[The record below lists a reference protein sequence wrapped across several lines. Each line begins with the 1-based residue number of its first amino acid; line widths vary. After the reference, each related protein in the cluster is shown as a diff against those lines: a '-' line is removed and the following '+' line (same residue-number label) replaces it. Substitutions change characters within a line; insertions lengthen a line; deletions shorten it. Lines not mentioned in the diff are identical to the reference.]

1 MLAICS
7 RRSPTLSPTQELAA
21 LLVAGLQ
28 WELDLTPKPGLV
40 DRRDN
45 GSHQDL
51 NYPLMARSIRLLE
64 RYFFDCAADL
74 EAGHDLGRLRQR
86 GIAAERAML
95 EQLGANTHRGAI
107 FLGGLL
113 LGAVHAA
120 AARDSA
126 TVSVA
131 VADTA
136 RRLFEAGLPAGTPGS
151 EARARYGAG
160 GIIREALRG
169 FPSVFEVGVPAL
181 RDAGRLGFDWRD
193 GLFLAMARLMQ
204 TVEDT
209 TALRRCGPA
218 GVACLQRDGAKL
230 ETLLLDGGDPV
241 VFLTGANRRY
251 QLQRL
256 TMGGVADLLAISV
269 AWRLFGSPD
278 RGPTRRVGEGVG
290 AREKSLILAE
300 QYREPNPRTAL
311 SREPPSGWR

>member
-1 MLAICS
+1 M
-7 RRSPTLSPTQELAA
+7 
-21 LLVAGLQ
+21 Q

-51 NYPLMARSIRLLE
+51 NYPLMVRSIRLLE

-74 EAGHDLGRLRQR
+74 EAGGAFGRLRER
-86 GIAAERAML
+86 GVVAERAML
-95 EQLGANTHRGAI
+95 ERLGANTHRGAI

-126 TVSVA
+126 TVSLA
-131 VADTA
+131 VAEA
-136 RRLFEAGLPAGTPGS
+136 AHGLFAGGLPTGTKGG
-151 EARARYGAG
+151 EARVRYGAG
-160 GIIREALRG
+160 GIVREALCG

-181 RDAGRLGFDWRD
+181 RDAGRMGLGRRD
-193 GLFLAMARLMQ
+193 SLFLAMARLMQ

-218 GVACLQRDGAKL
+218 GLARLKHDGTKL
-230 ETLLLDGGDPV
+230 EALLVNGIDPAA
-241 VFLTGANRRY
+241 FLTDANRCYR
-251 QLQRL
+251 LQRL

-269 AWRLFGSPD
+269 AWRLFGSRD
-278 RGPTRRVGEGVG
+278 RGPARRAGEGAG
-290 AREKSLILAE
+290 AGEARPEWVKL
-300 QYREPNPRTAL
+300 RK
-311 SREPPSGWR
+311 

>member
-1 MLAICS
+1 MSAICS

-21 LLVAGLQ
+21 RLVAGLQ

-64 RYFFDCAADL
+64 RYFFDCAAGL
-74 EAGHDLGRLRQR
+74 EAGHDLGRLRER
-86 GIAAERAML
+86 GILAERAML
-95 EQLGANTHRGAI
+95 EQLGGNTHRGAI

-113 LGAVHAA
+113 LGAVHAT

-131 VADTA
+131 VADAA
-136 RRLFEAGLPAGTPGS
+136 RRLFATGLPAGTPGS

-160 GIIREALRG
+160 GIVREALRG
-169 FPSVFEVGVPAL
+169 FPSVFEIGFPAL
-181 RDAGRLGFDWRD
+181 RDAGWRGLSRRD
-193 GLFLAMARLMQ
+193 SLFLAMARLMQ

-218 GVACLQRDGAKL
+218 GLACLRRDGAKL
-230 ETLLLDGGDPV
+230 ETLLFDGGDLV
-241 VFLTGANRRY
+241 IFLTDANRRY
-251 QLQRL
+251 RLQRL

-278 RGPTRRVGEGVG
+278 RGPARPVGPWVGV
-290 AREKSLILAE
+290 REESLIFAE
-300 QYREPNPRTAL
+300 QYHEPNLRTAL

>member
-7 RRSPTLSPTQELAA
+7 HRSLTLSPTQELAA

-51 NYPLMARSIRLLE
+51 NYPLMARSIQLLE
-64 RYFFDCAADL
+64 RYFFDCAAAL
-74 EAGHDLGRLRQR
+74 EAGHPIGWLRER
-86 GIAAERAML
+86 GILAERAML

-113 LGAVHAA
+113 LGAVHAPA
-120 AARDSA
+120 SRECA

-131 VADTA
+131 VADA
-136 RRLFEAGLPAGTPGS
+136 AHGLFAAGLPTHTKGG

-160 GIIREALRG
+160 GIIREALHG
-169 FPSVFEVGVPAL
+169 FPAVFEVGVPAL
-181 RDAGRLGFDWRD
+181 CDAGRLGLGRRD
-193 GLFLAMARLMQ
+193 SLFLAMARLMQ

-218 GVACLQRDGAKL
+218 GLARLKRDGATL
-230 ETLLLDGGDPV
+230 EALLVNGIDPAA
-241 VFLTGANRRY
+241 FLTDANRRY
-251 QLQRL
+251 RLQRL

-269 AWRLFGSPD
+269 AWRLFGSRD
-278 RGPTRRVGEGVG
+278 RDPTRPVG
-290 AREKSLILAE
+290 AWVGVREKSLIFAE
-300 QYREPNPRTAL
+300 QYRAPNPRTAL
-311 SREPPSGWR
+311 SREPPSGGR